1 MLNNVK
7 GREMLSI
14 VADKLKKNTFRKS
27 EAKVAEAIL
36 NDPES
41 AIKSSI
47 ANLAKN
53 ANVSEPTVN
62 RFCTNL
68 GCKGF
73 PDFKLQLAQSLASGT
88 PYVGT
93 NVTLQDNTEEF
104 TSKIFDAAAATIT
117 RTRKNMDFPLLEQAI
132 DSLAQA
138 KKIEIYGL
146 GASGS
151 VAQDAQHK
159 FFRLNIPVIAHVD
172 ELIQRMSAAATQIGD
187 IVMLI
192 SNTGRTISIVK
203 TAEIAHKTG
212 ATVIGITTPD
222 SPLAK
227 YCHLLLAIET
237 EDDTDMYTPTTSRLA
252 HLVLIDVL
260 ATGVAIKRGPRF
272 AEHLQKIKS
281 SLTQTRYPK
290 TS

>member
-1 MLNNVK
+1 
-7 GREMLSI
+7 MLSV
-14 VADKLKKNTFRKS
+14 VAGKLKKGDFRKS
-27 EAKVAEAIL
+27 ELKVAQAIL
-36 NDPES
+36 DDPEG
-41 AIKSSI
+41 AIQSSI
-47 ANLAKN
+47 AKLAKS
-53 ANVSEPTVN
+53 ASVSEPTVN
-62 RFCTNL
+62 RFCTSL

-73 PDFKLQLAQSLASGT
+73 PDFKLQLAQSLASKT
-88 PYVGT
+88 HYVGSSVSLDDT
-93 NVTLQDNTEEF
+93 TEEF
-104 TSKIFDAAAATIT
+104 STKIFDAAAATLN
-117 RTRKNMDFPLLEQAI
+117 RTRKTLDISLLTKVI
-132 DSLAQA
+132 DGLAQA

-151 VAQDAQHK
+151 VALDAQHK

-187 IVMLI
+187 AVILI

-203 TAEIAHKTG
+203 TAEIAQKTG

-222 SPLAK
+222 SPLAEH
-227 YCHLLLAIET
+227 CHLVLAIDT

-260 ATGVAIKRGPRF
+260 ATGVALKRGPRF
-272 AEHLQKIKS
+272 AEHLEKIKA

-290 TS
+290 PDS

>member
-1 MLNNVK
+1 MLTT
-7 GREMLSI
+7 
-14 VADKLKKNTFRKS
+14 VANKLKKGEFRKS
-27 EAKVAEAIL
+27 EAKVAQAIL
-36 NDPES
+36 KDPEG
-41 AIKSSI
+41 AIQSSI
-47 ANLAKN
+47 ANLAKLSD
-53 ANVSEPTVN
+53 VSEPTVN

-68 GCKGF
+68 NCKGF
-73 PDFKLQLAQSLASGT
+73 PDFKLQLAQSLASGNS
-88 PYVGT
+88 YAGSY
-93 NVTLQDNTEEF
+93 VTLQDSTEEF
-104 TSKIFDAAAATIT
+104 TSKVFDAAAAAIT
-117 RTRKNMDFPLLEQAI
+117 RTRKDLDLPLFEQAI

-187 IVMLI
+187 VVVLI

-203 TAEIAHKTG
+203 TAEIAHQTG
-212 ATVIGITTPD
+212 ATVIGITAPD

-227 YCHLLLAIET
+227 HCHLLLAIET

-252 HLVLIDVL
+252 HLVLIDAL
-260 ATGVAIKRGPRF
+260 ATGVALKRGPRF
-272 AEHLQKIKS
+272 AEHLEKIKS

-290 TS
+290 TPYPTQM

>member
-1 MLNNVK
+1 
-7 GREMLSI
+7 
-14 VADKLKKNTFRKS
+14 
-27 EAKVAEAIL
+27 
-36 NDPES
+36 
-41 AIKSSI
+41 
-47 ANLAKN
+47 
-53 ANVSEPTVN
+53 
-62 RFCTNL
+62 
-68 GCKGF
+68 
-73 PDFKLQLAQSLASGT
+73 
-88 PYVGT
+88 
-93 NVTLQDNTEEF
+93 
-104 TSKIFDAAAATIT
+104 
-117 RTRKNMDFPLLEQAI
+117 MDLPLLEQAI

-187 IVMLI
+187 VVILI

-227 YCHLLLAIET
+227 HCHLLLAIET

-272 AEHLQKIKS
+272 AEHLQKIKT

-290 TS
+290 AL